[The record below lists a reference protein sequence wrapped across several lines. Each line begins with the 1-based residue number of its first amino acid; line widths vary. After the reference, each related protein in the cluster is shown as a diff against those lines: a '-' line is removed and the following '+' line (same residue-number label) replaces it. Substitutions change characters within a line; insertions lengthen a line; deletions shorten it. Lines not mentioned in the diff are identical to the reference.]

1 MMNEEEKVLSIQY
14 KEKIYILFRLL
25 THPIDALNDVK
36 YEKKGSLTIANIILF
51 LFFLVHM
58 FSSSKTGY
66 LFLSSN
72 EGKVNIISVFLTS
85 VGAVALWNV
94 CNWAVCTLFDGEGS
108 FREIWIMTCY
118 SILPYVILQPMIV
131 LFSNVLSI
139 DETVLYSTLSTLAM
153 AWFLLLAFLSMMVC
167 QQFTVTKTIV
177 LAIVTFLAILAVA
190 FLALMLFST
199 SQQIIGFVKN
209 IVLELL
215 L

>member
-72 EGKVNIISVFLTS
+72 EVKVNIISVFLTS

-118 SILPYVILQPMIV
+118 SILPYVILRPMIV

>member
-1 MMNEEEKVLSIQY
+1 MMNEEKKVLSIQY

-72 EGKVNIISVFLTS
+72 EVKVNIISVFLTS

>member
-14 KEKIYILFRLL
+14 KGKIYILFRLL

-72 EGKVNIISVFLTS
+72 EVKVNIISVFLTS

>member
-1 MMNEEEKVLSIQY
+1 MDT
-14 KEKIYILFRLL
+14 FFCF
-25 THPIDALNDVK
+25 
-36 YEKKGSLTIANIILF
+36 LTIAGSFYNVPLF

-72 EGKVNIISVFLTS
+72 EVKVNIISVFLTS